1 MIPSSCLQI
10 TPKGVEEIK
19 RRTYRLDMKKRSL
32 LILLERPQLVEYL
45 ATKTVLPQEEFT
57 VAINLLLAEGF
68 LSVVSGASSDVTD
81 AAVAQRMPGG
91 SRTAPEPSIYLGNGI
106 VLSEARFLLT
116 NYCVDSFGTDAQ
128 SHVAAIR
135 QCKDVTELRH
145 QLAAIYASTER
156 ICPHRINALREII
169 HEINATG

>member
-1 MIPSSCLQI
+1 MNPSSCLQI

-32 LILLERPQLVEYL
+32 LILLERPQMVEYL
-45 ATKTVLPQEEFT
+45 ATKTVLPEAEFSA
-57 VAINLLLAEGF
+57 AINMLLTEGF
-68 LSVVSGASSDVTD
+68 LSVVNGVDPGNERGAHDQRVSTSPR
-81 AAVAQRMPGG
+81 AA
-91 SRTAPEPSIYLGNGI
+91 SEPSIYLGDGV

-128 SHVAAIR
+128 SHVVAIR
-135 QCKDVTELRH
+135 QCKDVTELRK
-145 QLAAIYASTER
+145 QLSAIYASTER
-156 ICPHRINALREII
+156 NCPHRIKALREII